1 MIAKITRGQRV
12 GGLVHYL
19 FGPGRANEHTNAH
32 VVAGW
37 DDPER
42 LEPPFTSTGKRDF
55 RPMIAHLNAPMAG
68 REARHGCVWH
78 CSLSSAPGDPVLSDA
93 QWRDIAEEVM
103 DRTGLA
109 PRGDDGACR
118 WVAVRHAENHVHVV
132 ATLARQD
139 GKQASISRDRWK
151 VVAACREVEQRYGLT
166 VVANPDRTAHGETKR
181 AEVEKAA
188 RTSGNGLA
196 DEPVR
201 HRLRREVQTAA
212 VGASGPQDFFD
223 RLRHAGVMVKER
235 FSEQDPAQVT
245 GYAVAWPR
253 ACARDGN
260 PLWYGGGKL
269 APDLSL
275 PKLQAHWSPGSARG
289 VVSNPSPDERMER
302 HHVGIGS
309 ALVRVRL
316 RRDLEQAAQQVRS
329 GPEFFARL
337 RESGVVVKERFS
349 ERNPGEVTGYAASYP
364 DHTDAKGQTIWYGG
378 GSLASHLS
386 LPGLERRWH
395 SVTGADEAT
404 SVSPLSA
411 EERRAVLSE
420 ARATATTATD
430 TIRALIATSPGEA
443 GDEARAAGDTLR
455 AVAHIAEPR
464 GRGPITTAAD
474 AYARAGRELHGR
486 IPARTTEGTELRST
500 AKALLLLGRVGGNE
514 RVAMMALI
522 TALQGLVEATAELR
536 EAQARTAQAVAAR
549 QAAVDLQAAVDGVR
563 TTMMAE
569 PAQTLVKSIDDP
581 TRGITED
588 KDRRHGR

>member
-37 DDPER
+37 DEPER
-42 LEPPFTSTGKRDF
+42 LEPAFSSTGKRDF

-68 REARHGCVWH
+68 RESRTGCVWH
-78 CSLSSAPGDPVLSDA
+78 CSLSTAPGDPVLSDA

-103 DRTGLA
+103 DRTGLG

-118 WVAVRHAENHVHVV
+118 WVAVRHADNHVHVV

-139 GKQASISRDRWK
+139 GKYASVDRDRWK

-196 DEPVR
+196 GEPVR

-260 PLWYGGGKL
+260 PLWFGGGKL

-275 PKLQAHWSPGSARG
+275 PKLQAHWRPAGAG
-289 VVSNPSPDERMER
+289 AAVTTLNPDERMER
-302 HHVGIGS
+302 HHAGFERASI
-309 ALVRVRL
+309 RVRL
-316 RRDLEQAAQQVRS
+316 RRDVEQSAGQVGS
-329 GPEFFARL
+329 GPELFARL
-337 RESGVVVKERFS
+337 RASGVLVKERFS
-349 ERNPGEVTGYAASYP
+349 ERDPGAVTGYAVSYP
-364 DHTDAKGQTIWYGG
+364 DHTDAASQTIWYGG
-378 GSLASHLS
+378 GKLAPDLS
-386 LPGLERRWH
+386 LPGLE
-395 SVTGADEAT
+395 
-404 SVSPLSA
+404 
-411 EERRAVLSE
+411 
-420 ARATATTATD
+420 
-430 TIRALIATSPGEA
+430 
-443 GDEARAAGDTLR
+443 
-455 AVAHIAEPR
+455 
-464 GRGPITTAAD
+464 
-474 AYARAGRELHGR
+474 
-486 IPARTTEGTELRST
+486 
-500 AKALLLLGRVGGNE
+500 
-514 RVAMMALI
+514 
-522 TALQGLVEATAELR
+522 
-536 EAQARTAQAVAAR
+536 
-549 QAAVDLQAAVDGVR
+549 
-563 TTMMAE
+563 
-569 PAQTLVKSIDDP
+569 
-581 TRGITED
+581 
-588 KDRRHGR
+588 